1 MIRRIALGAL
11 TAILAALGVG
21 VLGTFL
27 SGVPVLGLATGFV
40 PPVIT
45 WVVLVAVACGLA
57 AFAIRWRHRGRYASV
72 LVAVALAIAVGGT
85 AVTARMVSAVE
96 NAGADIDIAETL
108 RVFTDAGSVPDAQ
121 LAYSTF
127 DGEPLNVSV
136 YRPPAGGGRAP
147 VLVYIHGGGWVAGAR
162 DAKSAD
168 MRWFADRGWL
178 TITVDYSLSSADRH
192 LWNVVQSQLG
202 CALVWVANNAAAYG
216 GDPTRLSL
224 SGDSAGGNL
233 AINTAYLRARDELQS
248 SCGGDIPAVS
258 AVTALYPAVDPADFY
273 VNSDAILGD
282 TSRGMAGAY
291 TGGTPAE
298 HPDRYAAIA
307 SATHLGP
314 TAPPTL
320 ILVGAADHLVPV
332 GATHRFVDAA
342 RRAGVDAQLV
352 SVPYA
357 DHVFDART
365 GSIGQQAYRQLTATW
380 LRDHGQGPL

>member
-1 MIRRIALGAL
+1 MIRRLALGAL
-11 TAILAALGVG
+11 TAVLAALGVG

-27 SGVPVLGLATGFV
+27 SRVPVLGLATGFV
-40 PPVIT
+40 PPVMT
-45 WVVLVAVACGLA
+45 WVVLVAVVCGLA
-57 AFAIRWRHRGRYASV
+57 AVAIRWRRRGRYASA
-72 LVAVALAIAVGGT
+72 LIAVALAITVGGT
-85 AVTARMVSAVE
+85 VITARMMSAVE
-96 NAGADIDIAETL
+96 NAGADIDVAQTL
-108 RVFTDAGSVPDAQ
+108 RVFSTDVAVPDAQ

-127 DGEPLNVSV
+127 DGEALNVSV
-136 YRPPAGGGRAP
+136 YRPPAGGGPAP
-147 VLVYIHGGGWVAGAR
+147 VLVYIHGGGWVAGSR

-216 GDPTRLSL
+216 GDPARLSL

-233 AINTAYLRARDELQS
+233 AINTAYLRARDELRS
-248 SCGGDIPAVS
+248 SCGGTVPAVS

-273 VNSDAILGD
+273 VNADVVLGD
-282 TSRGMAGAY
+282 TSRDMAGAY
-291 TGGTPAE
+291 TGGTPTD

-307 SATHLGP
+307 SVTHLGP
-314 TAPPTL
+314 AAPPTL

-332 GATHRFVDAA
+332 GATDRFVDAA
-342 RRAGVDAQLV
+342 RGAGIDVQLV

-365 GSIGQQAYRQLTATW
+365 GSIGQQAYRQLTARW